1 MRIAAITAV
10 PGGYRADV
18 EFEAAYTD
26 GSSRFERVF
35 LARDD
40 VHGNPAEAIRR
51 AVRDAID
58 EDAGFAALQD
68 ADLDTIPVTKATL
81 ERQMVALF
89 EEWQRWKA
97 TTDEA
102 AARGEPLPVRIAL
115 ASRTD
120 AAWARYRTSIQ
131 AWRVAP

>member
-1 MRIAAITAV
+1 MRIAAITGV

-35 LARDD
+35 LARED
-40 VHGNPAEAIRR
+40 VHGASHEAIRR
-51 AVRDAID
+51 AVRDAIA

-68 ADLDTIPVTKATL
+68 ADLNTIPVTKATL

-89 EEWQRWKA
+89 DEWWRWKS
-97 TTDEA
+97 TFDEST
-102 AARGEPLPVRIAL
+102 ARGEPGAVRNAL
-115 ASRTD
+115 ASKTD
-120 AAWARYRTSIQ
+120 AAWARYRTAIIE
-131 AWRVAP
+131 WRAAP

>member
-1 MRIAAITAV
+1 MRIAAINAV

-35 LARDD
+35 LSRED
-40 VHGNPAEAIRR
+40 VHAASPEAIRR

-58 EDAGFAALQD
+58 EDAGFRFLQA

-89 EEWQRWKA
+89 DEWQRWKA

-102 AARGEPLPVRIAL
+102 AARGEPLPVRDAL
-115 ASRTD
+115 ANRTD
-120 AAWARYRTSIQ
+120 AAWARYRSSIQ